1 MSLYTPGAFVSS
13 ERAVAARLV
22 HDHPFA
28 TLITPGSPEPSISHL
43 PLLLVA
49 TGEPHGTLLGHMA
62 RANPHW
68 SRAATA
74 ESIAV
79 FHGPHVYVSPSWYEK
94 PAQAVPTWNY
104 ATLHAHGRLETI
116 EDPVETRAV
125 LDLLVER
132 FEGDRANPWRFA
144 MPERERDALV
154 AAIVAFRL
162 RVQRIELKLKLSQ
175 NRPVADRAR
184 VADALEREGHS
195 DAGAVAAWMREYSG
209 LAPQN

>member
-1 MSLYTPGAFVSS
+1 
-13 ERAVAARLV
+13 
-22 HDHPFA
+22 
-28 TLITPGSPEPSISHL
+28 
-43 PLLLVA
+43 
-49 TGEPHGTLLGHMA
+49 MA

-68 SRAATA
+68 SRAAAA

-79 FHGPHVYVSPSWYEK
+79 FHGPHAYVSPSWYEK
-94 PAQAVPTWNY
+94 PEQAVPTWNY
-104 ATLHAHGRLETI
+104 ATLHAHGRLEVI
-116 EDPVETRAV
+116 EDPAEARAL

-132 FEGDRANPWRFA
+132 FEGGRANPWRFA

-184 VADALEREGHS
+184 VADALEREGY
-195 DAGAVAAWMREYSG
+195 AEAANVAAWMREYSG
-209 LAPQN
+209 FARES